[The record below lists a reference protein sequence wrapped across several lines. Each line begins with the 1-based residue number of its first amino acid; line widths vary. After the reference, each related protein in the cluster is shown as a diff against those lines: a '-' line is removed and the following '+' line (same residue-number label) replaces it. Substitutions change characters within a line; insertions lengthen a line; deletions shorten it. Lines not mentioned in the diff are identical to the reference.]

1 MQRNTALHLQLQ
13 QTTHIGVRQM
23 DIQVATKYYI
33 ANKPVQHKALGLM
46 LIVDLYPS
54 KVGTVGVKLPNGVVM
69 NCELKF
75 LDEPDKTAKKL

>member
-1 MQRNTALHLQLQ
+1 M
-13 QTTHIGVRQM
+13 GVRQV

-54 KVGTVGVKLPNGVVM
+54 KLDTVSVKLPNGKVI

-75 LDEPDKTAKKL
+75 LDEPDKTAKNL

>member
-1 MQRNTALHLQLQ
+1 MQLQ
-13 QTTHIGVRQM
+13 NTSKIGVRHV
-23 DIQVATKYYI
+23 DIQAATKYYI

-54 KVGTVGVKLPNGVVM
+54 RLDTVGVKLPNGVVM

-75 LDEPDKTAKKL
+75 LDEPDKTAKNL

>member
-13 QTTHIGVRQM
+13 QITHIGVRQM

-33 ANKPVQHKALGLM
+33 ANKPVQHKVLGLM

-54 KVGTVGVKLPNGVVM
+54 RVGTVGVKLPNGVVM

-75 LDEPDKTAKKL
+75 LDEPDKTAKNL